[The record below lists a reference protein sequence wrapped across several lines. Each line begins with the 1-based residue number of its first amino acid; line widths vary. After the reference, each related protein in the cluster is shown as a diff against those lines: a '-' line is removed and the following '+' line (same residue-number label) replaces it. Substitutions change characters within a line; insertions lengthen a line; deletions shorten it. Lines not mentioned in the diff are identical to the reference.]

1 MKAKPQY
8 IQLLL
13 TNDVHAPAELRANM
27 QPRNFEEWYEAF
39 GVTEKA
45 GMYLAPEKRV
55 RIW

>member
-1 MKAKPQY
+1 
-8 IQLLL
+8 
-13 TNDVHAPAELRANM
+13 M

-39 GVTEKA
+39 HVTEKD